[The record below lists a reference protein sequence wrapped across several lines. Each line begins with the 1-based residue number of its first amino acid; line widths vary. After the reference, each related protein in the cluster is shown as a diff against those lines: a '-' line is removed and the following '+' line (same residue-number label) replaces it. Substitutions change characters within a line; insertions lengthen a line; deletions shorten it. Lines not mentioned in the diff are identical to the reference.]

1 LPVNNDAMNKQETV
15 ISRGLFKGKKIEFAS
30 TLGVDAF
37 RDISEDFMKK
47 VFGLDPG
54 DYLITDESRLR
65 DFVDVDETDL
75 ADSHGKI
82 RREYGLD
89 VSQVPSGNLLA
100 LFKRIHRKKSFHRMV
115 DNRH

>member
-1 LPVNNDAMNKQETV
+1 MKKHQTV
-15 ISRGLFKGKKIEFAS
+15 ISRRPFKGKKIEFAS

-37 RDISEDFMKK
+37 RDISEDFMKN

-65 DFVDVDETDL
+65 DFVGTDETDL
-75 ADSHGKI
+75 ADSQGKI

-100 LFKRIHRKKSFHRMV
+100 IFKRIHRKKSLHRMV
-115 DNRH
+115 DNHH